1 MGIWEILG
9 IEPTTDKRQIK
20 KAYAARSK
28 EIHPEERQEEFM
40 QLYAAYQAALQY
52 AQRGRRYQSDGR
64 SGPATEDERNVY
76 GGKGQAESGA
86 EKDSTGREAA
96 GRTKWEENELSS
108 YFENRAEER
117 NEKIAFFMERW
128 ENVKSMCRDP
138 EERRWWKD
146 YLESEDFQDIKWHP
160 ALVEFLGEDMERQLS
175 DDYVIR
181 LYFWDAYGFQ
191 AFEEEEGCGYPVS
204 LQKLWW
210 ALYPAAW
217 HRRYQ
222 YQEIDRLAV
231 KWRLEREQERRKIV
245 RMIFLALV
253 AVGLFFFI
261 KNVSMSVK
269 GSRYAETYMR
279 DRYPQETFSK
289 PERVGKT
296 KDRAVYEMNSLSHPE
311 INVQVEID
319 YGFHNEIYGANEN
332 YGLQLLQYYGEGY
345 GLTCGEITKR
355 YPSREK
361 VCVLYYSDEDAL
373 GEFCGRVNRMFE
385 EHEVL
390 QELEAVGICKEGV
403 LYPDAFVNGGVKGC
417 RPMKE
422 QFYRPW
428 EVESG
433 QMEEM
438 VREGLVG
445 YMFHF
450 EPWNLTPE
458 QYWEWGPAYREM
470 CEDVEKDYTSGFWY
484 HLRRE
489 DGASCDLYIPVY
501 SYEGYEAFAEGKYF
515 TKSTDMLLVGD
526 AYFFLMAGG
535 VSPKPA
541 GDGSGFLVEKDG
553 ESCFFGENAEE
564 KLGAVRGFINAH
576 E

>member
-9 IEPTTDKRQIK
+9 IEPTTDERQIK
-20 KAYAARSK
+20 RAYASLAK
-28 EIHPEERQEEFM
+28 KIHPEERQEEFR
-40 QLYAAYQAALQY
+40 QLYVAYQAALQY
-52 AQRGRRYQSDGR
+52 AKRSRSYQPDNR
-64 SGPATEDERNVY
+64 SGSVAEDERNAY
-76 GGKGQAESGA
+76 SGKEYTEGGTEKASAE
-86 EKDSTGREAA
+86 REAA
-96 GRTKWEENELSS
+96 DWWKREESGLGS
-108 YFENRAEER
+108 YFENRAVER
-117 NEKIAFFMERW
+117 NKKIAFFIERW
-128 ENVKSMCRDP
+128 KNVKSACRDP
-138 EERRWWKD
+138 EERLWWKN
-146 YLESEDFQDIKWHP
+146 YLESEDFQDIKWHA
-160 ALVEFLGEDMERQLS
+160 ALVEFLGEDMERQLA

-191 AFEEEEGCGYPVS
+191 AFEEEEGYRYPAS
-204 LQKLWW
+204 LQKLWR
-210 ALYPAAW
+210 ALYPAARS
-217 HRRYQ
+217 RRYQ

-261 KNVSMSVK
+261 KNVSMAVK

-296 KDRAVYEMNSLSHPE
+296 KNRAVYEMNSLSHPE
-311 INVQVEID
+311 ITVQVEID

-345 GLTCGEITKR
+345 GLICGEITKL

-373 GEFCGRVNRMFE
+373 GEFCDKVDRMFE

-390 QELEAVGICKEGV
+390 QELETVGICKEGA

-417 RPMKE
+417 QPMKE

-438 VREGLVG
+438 VREGHVG

-458 QYWEWGPAYREM
+458 QYREWGPAYREI
-470 CEDVEKDYTSGFWY
+470 CKEVEKDYPSGFWY
-484 HLRRE
+484 HLRQKNE
-489 DGASCDLYIPVY
+489 TVCDLYIPVY

-515 TKSTDMLLVGD
+515 TKSTEMLLVGD
-526 AYFFLMAGG
+526 AYFFLMMGG
-535 VSPKPA
+535 VSPKTA
-541 GDGSGFLVEKDG
+541 EDGSGFFVEKDG
-553 ESCFFGENAEE
+553 TPCFLGESEEE
-564 KLGAVRGFINAH
+564 KLSAVRGFIN
-576 E
+576 

>member
-9 IEPTTDKRQIK
+9 IEPTTNKSQIK
-20 KAYAARSK
+20 KAYAARS
-28 EIHPEERQEEFM
+28 
-40 QLYAAYQAALQY
+40 
-52 AQRGRRYQSDGR
+52 
-64 SGPATEDERNVY
+64 
-76 GGKGQAESGA
+76 
-86 EKDSTGREAA
+86 
-96 GRTKWEENELSS
+96 
-108 YFENRAEER
+108 
-117 NEKIAFFMERW
+117 FFMEKW
-128 ENVKSMCRDP
+128 EDVKSVCRDP

-146 YLESEDFQDIKWHP
+146 YLGSEDFQDIKWHP

-261 KNVSMSVK
+261 KNVSMAVK

-296 KDRAVYEMNSLSHPE
+296 KNRAVYEMNSLSHPE
-311 INVQVEID
+311 ITVQVEID

-345 GLTCGEITKR
+345 GLTCGEITKL

-373 GEFCGRVNRMFE
+373 GEFCDRVERMFE
-385 EHEVL
+385 ES
-390 QELEAVGICKEGV
+390 QRICF
-403 LYPDAFVNGGVKGC
+403 L
-417 RPMKE
+417 
-422 QFYRPW
+422 W
-428 EVESG
+428 EMHTFS
-433 QMEEM
+433 
-438 VREGLVG
+438 
-445 YMFHF
+445 
-450 EPWNLTPE
+450 
-458 QYWEWGPAYREM
+458 
-470 CEDVEKDYTSGFWY
+470 
-484 HLRRE
+484 
-489 DGASCDLYIPVY
+489 
-501 SYEGYEAFAEGKYF
+501 
-515 TKSTDMLLVGD
+515 
-526 AYFFLMAGG
+526 
-535 VSPKPA
+535 
-541 GDGSGFLVEKDG
+541 
-553 ESCFFGENAEE
+553 
-564 KLGAVRGFINAH
+564 
-576 E
+576 